1 MTVKEIKATT
11 IEQSSRT
18 STNPFEKI
26 AEGNKE
32 EYTENKLQRSEFS
45 IFENGNG
52 MDAGELLVKFIEK
65 KYFIW
70 KAIIKRG
77 KAVYEAN
84 MGFEDNG
91 KLFNTIYNRG
101 IVRIN
106 LLECIVK
113 DINPQSTG
121 MNSRI
126 VNSYIVQ
133 KKDNEYHLIMNCEFD
148 DEEVTGKYL
157 LRLIDDIRK
166 ELHF

>member
-1 MTVKEIKATT
+1 
-11 IEQSSRT
+11 
-18 STNPFEKI
+18 
-26 AEGNKE
+26 
-32 EYTENKLQRSEFS
+32 
-45 IFENGNG
+45 